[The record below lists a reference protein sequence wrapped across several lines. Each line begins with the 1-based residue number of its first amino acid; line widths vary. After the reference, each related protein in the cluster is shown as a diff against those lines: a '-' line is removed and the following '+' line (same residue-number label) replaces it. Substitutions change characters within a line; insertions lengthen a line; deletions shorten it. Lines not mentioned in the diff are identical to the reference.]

1 MASTSTLRRF
11 RSAGLTLL
19 VALAPGGP
27 LPAAAPDDADDYA
40 LSTAFTYQGRLER
53 RGAPAEGRFDL
64 AFELFDARD
73 GGVSLGRADRFD
85 VPVRSGAFAA
95 DLDFG
100 SAVRGDA
107 PVWLEI
113 SVKGEGDGGYVA
125 LSPRTRLA
133 GDSLGLCTVNSDVLV
148 NGTMEIDPIGATT
161 GMSIACC
168 NEADLDGGGQLRL
181 VGSLNDL
188 LFDTNEIQARSLLQ
202 GGAFYLNPHGGNV
215 GVGIASGAAAPLN
228 IPSGPDVQLGE
239 GGALVVGSPAGV
251 SLAIDN
257 NEIMVRNGGSTS
269 TLHLQ
274 ADGGATSFGG
284 PVDIGY
290 EIVQATSTSGQ
301 VSVAC
306 SPGLRVLGGGCQTDD
321 GVTTPDLLSGS
332 FPFGD
337 SSWVCVNDDSDDS
350 TIRVYAIC
358 ARVQ

>member
-1 MASTSTLRRF
+1 
-11 RSAGLTLL
+11 
-19 VALAPGGP
+19 
-27 LPAAAPDDADDYA
+27 
-40 LSTAFTYQGRLER
+40 
-53 RGAPAEGRFDL
+53 
-64 AFELFDARD
+64 
-73 GGVSLGRADRFD
+73 
-85 VPVRSGAFAA
+85 VPVKSGAFAA

-133 GDSLGLCTVNSDVLV
+133 GESLGLCTVNSDVLI
-148 NGTMEIDPIGATT
+148 NGSLEVDAIGATT
-161 GMSIACC
+161 GFSVACC
-168 NEADLDGGGQLRL
+168 NEADLDGGGQIRL

-215 GVGIASGAAAPLN
+215 GVGIESGAAAPLN

-257 NEIMVRNGGSTS
+257 NEIMVRNGGSAS

-274 ADGGATSFGG
+274 ADGGTVVVGG
-284 PVDIGY
+284 PIDIGY
-290 EIVQATSTSGQ
+290 EIVTGFATDGSTS
-301 VSVAC
+301 ATC

-321 GVTTPDLLSGS
+321 GVTSPDLLILS
-332 FPFGD
+332 FPLGND
-337 SSWVCVNDDSDDS
+337 TWVCSNDDADTS
-350 TIRVYAIC
+350 TIRAYAIC